1 MGDDDTAE
9 AVAYDKKYGSYKGA
23 GRNEFLVVRS
33 QEHTHDVGN
42 NKSDKANHPCCVNGE
57 SHNEGA
63 DEKIPLAVKVEI
75 RPHRDCRFIA
85 EEHKVQHTA
94 LCPEKKDGHNDYW
107 RDDGKFVPFRPRQTS
122 HQPVSNALHAFLII
136 GKVHDEAG
144 KSAAYRRECH
154 ACQEEFHGI

>member
-9 AVAYDKKYGSYKGA
+9 TVAYDKKYSPYKGA

-33 QEHTHDVGN
+33 QEHPHDVGN
-42 NKSDKANHPCCVNGE
+42 NKSDKTDHPRRVNGE

-94 LCPEKKDGHNDYW
+94 LCPEKRTDTMITGAM
-107 RDDGKFVPFRPRQTS
+107 TAS
-122 HQPVSNALHAFLII
+122 S
-136 GKVHDEAG
+136 
-144 KSAAYRRECH
+144 
-154 ACQEEFHGI
+154 FHFAPARLPISQ

>member
-1 MGDDDTAE
+1 MTRNMAPTR
-9 AVAYDKKYGSYKGA
+9 ALA
-23 GRNEFLVVRS
+23 GMSFLWSDS

-94 LCPEKKDGHNDYW
+94 LCPEKRTDTMITGAM
-107 RDDGKFVPFRPRQTS
+107 TAS
-122 HQPVSNALHAFLII
+122 S
-136 GKVHDEAG
+136 
-144 KSAAYRRECH
+144 
-154 ACQEEFHGI
+154 FHFAPARLPISQ

>member
-9 AVAYDKKYGSYKGA
+9 TVAYDKKYSPYKGA
-23 GRNEFLVVRS
+23 DRNEFLVVRS
-33 QEHTHDVGN
+33 QEHPHDVGN
-42 NKSDKANHPCCVNGE
+42 NKSDKTDHPRRVNGE

-94 LCPEKKDGHNDYW
+94 LCPEKKEDTMITGAM
-107 RDDGKFVPFRPRQTS
+107 TAS
-122 HQPVSNALHAFLII
+122 S
-136 GKVHDEAG
+136 
-144 KSAAYRRECH
+144 
-154 ACQEEFHGI
+154 FHFAPARLPISQ